1 MKMLKFYLDARDV
14 KGDKEAPVKFKIIKD
29 GKASYIASDI
39 RVRKEQWD
47 KKENRII
54 EHPNAKRLNKYLDER
69 YFEIEELLLNLRHEL
84 APLTAVEISARIK
97 DILNPTTIKP
107 TQKAKPKDLFAAH
120 FEKFMN
126 SKMGRTYN
134 IYKATWNHIIR
145 FAPEFEELKF
155 TDIDKTWLMNF
166 DKHLALTSPA
176 KNARNIHFRNIR
188 AVFNDAIDE
197 EITTHYPFRKFKIKN
212 EATRKRSFSVEQ
224 LAILFKTTAPEY
236 ATKYLDMFKLT
247 FYLIGINMVDLCNL
261 KEINSGRIDY
271 YRAKTHRLY
280 SIKVEPEAMEIIE
293 KYRGKEYLL
302 YMNEKYSSYITYNRQ
317 YNLALRAIGEKLNE
331 QLGVRDYAY
340 ITGYWARHT
349 WATIAA
355 SLDIPKETIA
365 AALGHGGREVTDI
378 YIRFDEKKIDIA
390 NRMVIDYLNSHL

>member
-1 MKMLKFYLDARDV
+1 M
-14 KGDKEAPVKFKIIKD
+14 
-29 GKASYIASDI
+29 
-39 RVRKEQWD
+39 
-47 KKENRII
+47 N
-54 EHPNAKRLNKYLDER
+54 NK
-69 YFEIEELLLNLRHEL
+69 
-84 APLTAVEISARIK
+84 
-97 DILNPTTIKP
+97 TT
-107 TQKAKPKDLFAAH
+107 
-120 FEKFMN
+120 
-126 SKMGRTYN
+126 RTYY
-134 IYKATWNHIIR
+134 IYKATWNHIVR
-145 FAPEFEELKF
+145 FVPEIEKLKF
-155 TDIDKTWLMNF
+155 TDIDKTWLINF
-166 DKHLALTSPA
+166 DKHLAQTSPA

-224 LAILFKTTAPEY
+224 LALLFKASEPEY
-236 ATKYLDMFKLT
+236 AMKYLDMFKLT

-271 YRAKTHRLY
+271 HRAKTHRLY

-293 KYRGKEYLL
+293 KYRGENYLL

-317 YNLALRAIGEKLNE
+317 YNLALRAIGEKLDE
-331 QLGVRDYAY
+331 QLGTKDFAH

-378 YIRFDEKKIDIA
+378 YIRFDERKIDEA
-390 NRMVIDYLNSHL
+390 NRKVIDYLNQYL